1 MKMNKLLA
9 IIILSAAALNTS
21 AQTQQTQNP
30 QKSWSL
36 RECIDYAITHNIS
49 IQQSKITADQS
60 AISVNTAKWARL
72 PNLNGSAGEN
82 WTFGRTTSPVNNTYS
97 DINTAN
103 TSLSINTSI
112 PLFTGMKLPNQYTLA
127 KLNLKA
133 DLADLA
139 KAKED
144 LSINVASYYLQTL
157 LNKELSI
164 VAQNQVALAKEQL
177 QRINKLYEL
186 GKSAPVE
193 VAEAKATLSQ
203 DELSAVQADNTY
215 KLSLLD
221 LSQLL
226 ELPTPDGFTLVYPQ
240 NKLML
245 TKLTPPD
252 DIYTQA
258 IHSKSSVMAA
268 KYRLEGSAKSIIIAK
283 SAYLPELSLNAG
295 LGSNYYTISGTSSKS
310 FSSQMKNNL
319 NKYIG
324 LSLSVPI
331 FNRFSTRNQVR
342 SMRLQRQNYA
352 LQLDQT
358 KKTLYKEI
366 QQAWYNALAA
376 ESKYTSSEA
385 AAKASEESFML
396 MSKKYEN
403 GKATAVEYNEAKTNL
418 KKAQS
423 DKIQAKY
430 DYLFRTK
437 ILDFYNGQPIE

>member
-1 MKMNKLLA
+1 MEMNKLLA
-9 IIILSAAALNTS
+9 IIILSAATLNTS

-60 AISVNTAKWARL
+60 AVDVNTAKWARL
-72 PNLNGSAGEN
+72 PNLSGSAGEN

-112 PLFTGMKLPNQYTLA
+112 PLFTGLRLPNQYALA

-133 DLADLA
+133 DLADLE

-157 LNKELSI
+157 LNEELSI
-164 VAQNQVALAKEQL
+164 VAQNQVALAQEQL

-186 GKSAPVE
+186 GKSAPAE
-193 VAEAKATLSQ
+193 LAEAKATLSQ

-226 ELPTPDGFTLVYPQ
+226 ELPTPDGLTLVYPQ
-240 NKLML
+240 NKLVL

-258 IHSKSSVMAA
+258 IYSKSSVIAA

-385 AAKASEESFML
+385 AAKASEESFKL
-396 MSKKYEN
+396 MSEKYEY
-403 GKATAVEYNEAKTNL
+403 GKATAVEYVEAKTNL

-437 ILDFYNGQPIE
+437 ILDFYKGQPIE

>member
-1 MKMNKLLA
+1 MNKLLA